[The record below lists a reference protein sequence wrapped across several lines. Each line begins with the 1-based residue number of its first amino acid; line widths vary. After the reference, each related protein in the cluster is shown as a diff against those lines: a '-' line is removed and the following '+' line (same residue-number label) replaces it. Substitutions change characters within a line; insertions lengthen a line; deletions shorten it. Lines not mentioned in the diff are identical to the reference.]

1 MKKLAPKPNKRQCK
15 TSKVYYCSTII
26 TFRMLLFKTT
36 FLLLFF
42 FISLELSTSR
52 ALYSKPNVDSGNAK
66 FFLRLFVAY
75 ILYPARS

>member
-42 FISLELSTSR
+42 FHFFRTKYFQST
-52 ALYSKPNVDSGNAK
+52 VQ
-66 FFLRLFVAY
+66 
-75 ILYPARS
+75 